1 MESIMNDIYSIYDNK
16 LSRIMNDCSDFEDKL
31 FFEMRDP
38 GWNLLMRLS
47 DLHISK

>member
-1 MESIMNDIYSIYDNK
+1 MLDIYLLNK
-16 LSRIMNDCSDFEDKL
+16 KNLGRIMFDCSDFEDKL